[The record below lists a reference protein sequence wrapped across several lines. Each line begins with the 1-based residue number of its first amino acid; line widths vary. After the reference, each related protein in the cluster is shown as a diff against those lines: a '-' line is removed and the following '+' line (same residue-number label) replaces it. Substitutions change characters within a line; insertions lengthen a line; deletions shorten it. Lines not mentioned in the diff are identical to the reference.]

1 MASVW
6 VDHVPAVRSPP
17 VVLACKVA
25 LEGREPVPPVEDD
38 PLDVVVVVPLP
49 PEEEPDLGGYS
60 SPVLAQ
66 LPDSGAS
73 KRVVSMCQSCLV

>member
-1 MASVW
+1 M
-6 VDHVPAVRSPP
+6 
-17 VVLACKVA
+17 LACRVA

-49 PEEEPDLGGYS
+49 PEEEPDLGGYL

-73 KRVVSMCQSCLV
+73 

>member
-1 MASVW
+1 M
-6 VDHVPAVRSPP
+6 
-17 VVLACKVA
+17 LACRVA

-38 PLDVVVVVPLP
+38 PLDVVVVVLLP
-49 PEEEPDLGGYS
+49 PEEEPDLGGYL

-73 KRVVSMCQSCLV
+73 

>member
-1 MASVW
+1 M
-6 VDHVPAVRSPP
+6 
-17 VVLACKVA
+17 LACKVA

-49 PEEEPDLGGYS
+49 PEEEPDLGGYL

-73 KRVVSMCQSCLV
+73 KRIVSIYQSCLV

>member
-1 MASVW
+1 M
-6 VDHVPAVRSPP
+6 
-17 VVLACKVA
+17 LACKVA
-25 LEGREPVPPVEDD
+25 LEGREPVPPVEDE

-49 PEEEPDLGGYS
+49 PEEEPDLGGYL

-73 KRVVSMCQSCLV
+73 KRVVSKYQVLPGLRGAFGHTDRHELAVQ

>member
-1 MASVW
+1 M
-6 VDHVPAVRSPP
+6 
-17 VVLACKVA
+17 LACRVA

-38 PLDVVVVVPLP
+38 PLDVVVVVVVPLP
-49 PEEEPDLGGYS
+49 PEEEPDLGGYL

-73 KRVVSMCQSCLV
+73 